1 MSWMAIFIN
10 FLNAHLVSTW
20 SMGNLSP
27 KFPPSWSLSDGKE
40 PSMWQLPAEVKCGRK
55 ETWICYICTRSGSGP
70 LKQNFNLKTMG
81 KFLLDVCQSLVRPA
95 HSLGRMMEKLERNL
109 FNPKNAQRWRLCC
122 YGILGRTLGK
132 DKKPVPKMITTAADL
147 GWELPSGNRPQW
159 KKKTNPKS
167 RLALNQCQIKYFRSA
182 QWIQVKQ
189 SRFKECWNT
198 SFFHKK
204 MLKENILTD
213 AFPFSER
220 RKN

>member
-55 ETWICYICTRSGSGP
+55 ETWICYICTRSSSSP
-70 LKQNFNLKTMG
+70 LKQNFNLKIMG

-132 DKKPVPKMITTAADL
+132 DKKTCPKDDNN
-147 GWELPSGNRPQW
+147 S
-159 KKKTNPKS
+159 S
-167 RLALNQCQIKYFRSA
+167 RLGVRTSKWQQATVKEKNQ
-182 QWIQVKQ
+182 
-189 SRFKECWNT
+189 
-198 SFFHKK
+198 
-204 MLKENILTD
+204 
-213 AFPFSER
+213 P
-220 RKN
+220 